1 MENWKEY
8 LNEDEE
14 QRSLRAKPEPE
25 NLLNVIY
32 KKFNGKWQRP
42 IPYNGEETVKV
53 YRGINPEASKTLRP
67 GDWVSLTE
75 SYASEHGGEG
85 SIVVSKEVPAEH
97 VSWAGTDENEWFYTP
112 AAPASDIAPEPL
124 SESEKV
130 TVFRAQPATTKIV
143 RNGDYVT
150 KSRKFAEE
158 HAVTSAIYNG
168 EDFHVVKADINSDEL
183 ADADNPGEYKFTGD
197 DKKSFPVL
205 VSDADGNLRK
215 PWQKMNEE
223 EPYQKMAKKRF
234 GKMMRLT
241 VKGNNKYKV
250 KGMKT
255 IDPKVGKS
263 APALEE

>member
-112 AAPASDIAPEPL
+112 ATPPEESPAESV
-124 SESEKV
+124 SES
-130 TVFRAQPATTKIV
+130 
-143 RNGDYVT
+143 D
-150 KSRKFAEE
+150 
-158 HAVTSAIYNG
+158 
-168 EDFHVVKADINSDEL
+168 
-183 ADADNPGEYKFTGD
+183 
-197 DKKSFPVL
+197 
-205 VSDADGNLRK
+205 
-215 PWQKMNEE
+215 